1 MINYSIFLTI
11 IVLSLLLFFNFLY
24 CTIKNCFKKG
34 VYLFTLKSLKAL
46 LDLSFYLCEAINDLD
61 LPLSSVLGDEH
72 WEIPAV
78 AVLHDDVYR
87 GVAAVDDSVVVA
99 HDVLVLQLAQ
109 EVDLWHQH
117 LFLRLCHGAILHLL
131 PHKYLYNQGKCI

>member
-1 MINYSIFLTI
+1 MFSPFFSFLT
-11 IVLSLLLFFNFLY
+11 FL
-24 CTIKNCFKKG
+24 TALWKKCFKKV

-46 LDLSFYLCEAINDLD
+46 LDPLFYLCTAIKDLD

-72 WEIPAV
+72 WEVPAV
-78 AVLHDDVYR
+78 TVLHDDVYR

>member
-46 LDLSFYLCEAINDLD
+46 LDQSFYLCEAINDLD
-61 LPLSSVLGDEH
+61 LPLSSVFGDEH
-72 WEIPAV
+72 REIPAV

-109 EVDLWHQH
+109 EVDL
-117 LFLRLCHGAILHLL
+117 
-131 PHKYLYNQGKCI
+131 